1 MKSPIE
7 KIKDEQDWT
16 IQNLA
21 VAADV
26 ASMTAYKNIKAENR
40 EINPDILD
48 CLVEL
53 GYDREQLKK
62 DYQKYREHKRK
73 ELLEN

>member
-7 KIKDEQDWT
+7 KIKDERDWT
-16 IQNLA
+16 IQDLA

-40 EINPDILD
+40 EINPKILD
-48 CLVEL
+48 ALEEL
-53 GYDREQLKK
+53 GHDREELKE
-62 DYQKYREHKRK
+62 DYQSYRKQKRE
-73 ELLEN
+73 ELLKN